1 MLCELCLTYYTSPMG
16 RSNDRQEKSAQAVDL
31 ILAEKSIF
39 ATAQRR
45 VIAQTLFA
53 RHQHLTPEQLHEM
66 VSLSGAKVSKA
77 TVYNTLGLFAEKG
90 LVREIH
96 VSNSKTFYDSNTTR
110 HHHFYNVDT
119 GHLIDMK
126 ERLVP
131 LFLHTDLPEGTV
143 METADLVVRVKNKG
157 C

>member
-1 MLCELCLTYYTSPMG
+1 MTPCCENPDLTPEAIDSFLSSRG
-16 RSNDRQEKSAQAVDL
+16 
-31 ILAEKSIF
+31 IF

-45 VIAQTLFA
+45 TIARVLFS
-53 RHQHLTPEQLHEM
+53 RNQHVTPEQLHE
-66 VSLSGAKVSKA
+66 LINRGGGKVSKA

-96 VSNSKTFYDSNTTR
+96 VSNSKTFYDSNTRR
-110 HHHFYNVDT
+110 HHHFYNVDS
-119 GHLIDMK
+119 GDLIDMK

-143 METADLVVRVKNKG
+143 METADLVVRVRNRVH

>member
-1 MLCELCLTYYTSPMG
+1 MG
-16 RSNDRQEKSAQAVDL
+16 RGNDSLEPSVLAVDS
-31 ILAEKSIF
+31 ILAEKNIF
-39 ATAQRR
+39 ITAQRR
-45 VIAQTLFA
+45 LIAQALFA
-53 RHQHLTPEQLHEM
+53 RNQHLTPEQLHEM
-66 VSLSGAKVSKA
+66 VNQDGTRVSKA

-96 VSNSKTFYDSNTTR
+96 VSNSKTFYDSNTSR

-119 GHLIDMK
+119 GDLIDMK

-143 METADLVVRVKNKG
+143 MEMADLVVRVKNKG
-157 C
+157 F

>member
-1 MLCELCLTYYTSPMG
+1 MSDFGNNLQNPPIEVDSILTNKGIFVTS
-16 RSNDRQEKSAQAVDL
+16 
-31 ILAEKSIF
+31 
-39 ATAQRR
+39 QRR
-45 VIAQTLFA
+45 LIAKTLFA
-53 RHQHLTPEQLHEM
+53 RNQHVTPEQLHAL
-66 VSLSGAKVSKA
+66 VNQSGARVSKA

-96 VSNSKTFYDSNTTR
+96 VCSAKTFYDSNTSR

-119 GHLIDMK
+119 GDLTDMN

-143 METADLVVRVKNKG
+143 METADLVVRVRNKVS
-157 C
+157 

>member
-1 MLCELCLTYYTSPMG
+1 MELRPLAIDS
-16 RSNDRQEKSAQAVDL
+16 L
-31 ILAEKSIF
+31 LAEHGIF

-45 VIAQTLFA
+45 VIAQILFA
-53 RHQHLTPEQLHEM
+53 RNMHVTPEELHGLII
-66 VSLSGAKVSKA
+66 SSGNKVSKA

-96 VSNSKTFYDSNTTR
+96 VGNAKTFYDSNTSR

-119 GHLIDMK
+119 DDLIDMR

-131 LFLHTDLPEGTV
+131 LFLHTDLPDGTTV
-143 METADLVVRVKNKG
+143 EAADLVVRIRNRKAG
-157 C
+157 G